1 MSHQY
6 ISFVDTEPTNGC
18 LHIHDKVYAYNP
30 HRKFKWLQRACIW
43 VLDRLLC
50 QAVTEWTTYRRI
62 DVAPMA
68 VMDALF
74 KQKTSL
80 MRQLGRGNETLLI
93 GSADYEELMCGEAT
107 RLNPM
112 MFQTTYNFRSMD
124 EYGRTGGRVL
134 GLKVVVIPWMRG
146 VLIIPDGMLP
156 DRPDKVPSL
165 KMSAR

>member
-1 MSHQY
+1 M
-6 ISFVDTEPTNGC
+6 
-18 LHIHDKVYAYNP
+18 
-30 HRKFKWLQRACIW
+30 
-43 VLDRLLC
+43 LDRLLC
-50 QAVTEWTTYRRI
+50 QAVTEWITYRRI

-112 MFQTTYNFRSMD
+112 MFQTTYNFWSMD
-124 EYGRTGGRVL
+124 EVRAHWRAGSWPQGGCHSVDARCADHPGR
-134 GLKVVVIPWMRG
+134 
-146 VLIIPDGMLP
+146 D
-156 DRPDKVPSL
+156 
-165 KMSAR
+165 AA